1 MIKNAKVDKVMSEII
16 KECEEGNS
24 VYTPQEEAEIS
35 LILYEGISKGENFDR
50 IYQTKLK
57 DSYPLPHGR
66 GLVESHIRLR
76 QLYADMVQK
85 YKKAVAIDKE
95 HLFDEVYSRLEEVYW
110 QEADKHDIDGQRKT
124 LMQLKDLIKHA
135 LSEKALNKAEES
147 DGPIEYHLD
156 FSL

>member
-1 MIKNAKVDKVMSEII
+1 MIKNAKVDNTMKQII
-16 KECEEGNS
+16 KECEDGES
-24 VYTPQEEAEIS
+24 IYTPQEEQEIS

-85 YKKAVAIDKE
+85 YKKVVAVDKE

-135 LSEKALNKAEES
+135 LSEKALDQAKSN
-147 DGPIEYHLD
+147 DGETTYHLD
-156 FSL
+156 FNL

>member
-1 MIKNAKVDKVMSEII
+1 MIKNAKVDKIMSEII
-16 KECEEGNS
+16 SECESGES
-24 VYTPQEEAEIS
+24 IYTPQQEQEIS
-35 LILYEGISKGENFDR
+35 LILYEGISKGENFQR
-50 IYQTKLK
+50 IYDKKLK
-57 DSYPLPHGR
+57 DQYPLPKGP

-95 HLFDEVYSRLEEVYW
+95 HLFDEVYSRLEEIYW
-110 QEADKHDIDGQRKT
+110 QEADKHDIDGQRKA

-135 LSEKALNKAEES
+135 LSEKALNKAEDS
-147 DGPIEYHLD
+147 DGPVQYHLD